1 MFTGIIKQIGEI
13 ISVSHGE
20 TVVQYTIQIEDVQ
33 NLEIGASVAIDGVC
47 LTAVKIDEKSR
58 QVGFDVIPETLDRT
72 TLGGLSQG
80 DKVNV
85 ERSLKMGDELG
96 GHLVSGHVFCKG
108 IINSNRDNGEAVDL
122 RIEVPPSVMKYIA
135 EKGYIAVDGIS
146 LTIGKVEQNEFNLHI
161 IPETQIATTLCSKDV
176 GNGVNIEIDTMTMN
190 IVDTTERILKER
202 GL

>member
-13 ISVSHGE
+13 KSVSHGE
-20 TVVQYTIQIEDVQ
+20 TVVQYTIQIEDVK

-85 ERSLKMGDELG
+85 ERSLK
-96 GHLVSGHVFCKG
+96 
-108 IINSNRDNGEAVDL
+108 NG
-122 RIEVPPSVMKYIA
+122 
-135 EKGYIAVDGIS
+135 
-146 LTIGKVEQNEFNLHI
+146 
-161 IPETQIATTLCSKDV
+161 
-176 GNGVNIEIDTMTMN
+176 
-190 IVDTTERILKER
+190 
-202 GL
+202 